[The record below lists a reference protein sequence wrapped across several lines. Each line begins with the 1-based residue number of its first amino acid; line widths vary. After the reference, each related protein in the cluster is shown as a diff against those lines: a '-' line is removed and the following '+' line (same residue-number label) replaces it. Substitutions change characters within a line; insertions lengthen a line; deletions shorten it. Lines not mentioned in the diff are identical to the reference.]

1 MLGNLFDVS
10 NSSSKDGQSL
20 KSGVSKQVQAICIRA
35 KSNLCS
41 TVAKY
46 RYCAITLPITE
57 IIDSHGKAIRIAICW
72 VGESGSNLLSEFANT
87 GYVLDS
93 RVALWLV

>member
-10 NSSSKDGQSL
+10 NSSAKDGQSL
-20 KSGVSKQVQAICIRA
+20 KSGVSKQVRTTCIRA

-46 RYCAITLPITE
+46 CHFTLPVTE
-57 IIDSHGKAIRIAICW
+57 IIDSHGKAIRIAIRW
-72 VGESGSNLLSEFANT
+72 VGQSGSNMLSEFSYT
-87 GYVLDS
+87 GYVLNS
-93 RVALWLV
+93 RVALWLIQC

>member
-20 KSGVSKQVQAICIRA
+20 KSGVSKQVRTICIRP
-35 KSNLCS
+35 KSNLCIKL
-41 TVAKY
+41 AKS
-46 RYCAITLPITE
+46 CHLTLPIAE
-57 IIDSHGKAIRIAICW
+57 IIDSHGKAIRIAVRW
-72 VGESGSNLLSEFANT
+72 FGQSGSNMLSEFAYT

-93 RVALWLV
+93 RVALWLIQC